1 MLAKNWKRIGL
12 IILIVACFANIT
24 SKLVR
29 SVSFNDNVK
38 STVTNVI
45 NTVDGT
51 VKNLVGGDEATQS
64 QTTTDNNANNQ
75 QLNTNDQ
82 VNIISQPITVDPAQ
96 NQIVVQNNVNPNEI
110 STQNAIVIEG
120 TTNAVQ

>member
-82 VNIISQPITVDPAQ
+82 VNIISQPITVDTAQ
-96 NQIVVQNNVNPNEI
+96 NQIVVQNNMNPNEI

>member
-29 SVSFNDNVK
+29 SVSFNDNVR

-64 QTTTDNNANNQ
+64 QTRTDNNANNQ

-96 NQIVVQNNVNPNEI
+96 NQIVVQNNMNPTEI

>member
-64 QTTTDNNANNQ
+64 QTTTDNNANNH

-96 NQIVVQNNVNPNEI
+96 NQIVVQNNMNPNEI

>member
-29 SVSFNDNVK
+29 SVSVNDNVK

-96 NQIVVQNNVNPNEI
+96 NQIVVQNNMNPNEI

>member
-64 QTTTDNNANNQ
+64 QTTTDNNANSQ

-96 NQIVVQNNVNPNEI
+96 NQIVVQNNINPNEI

>member
-51 VKNLVGGDEATQS
+51 VKNLVGGDEATQC
-64 QTTTDNNANNQ
+64 QTTTDNNANSQ

-96 NQIVVQNNVNPNEI
+96 NQIVVQNNMNPNEI

>member
-64 QTTTDNNANNQ
+64 QTTTDNNANSQ

-96 NQIVVQNNVNPNEI
+96 NQIVVQNNMNPNEI

>member
-12 IILIVACFANIT
+12 IILILACVANIT

-29 SVSFNDNVK
+29 RVSFNDNVK

-96 NQIVVQNNVNPNEI
+96 NQIVVQNNMNPNEI

>member
-51 VKNLVGGDEATQS
+51 VKNLVSGDEATQS

-96 NQIVVQNNVNPNEI
+96 NQIVVQNNMNPNEI

>member
-96 NQIVVQNNVNPNEI
+96 NQIVMQNNMNPNEI

>member
-64 QTTTDNNANNQ
+64 QTSTDNNANNQ

-96 NQIVVQNNVNPNEI
+96 NQIVVQNNMNPNEI

>member
-51 VKNLVGGDEATQS
+51 VKNLVGGDETVQN
-64 QTTTDNNANNQ
+64 QTAADNSTNNQ
-75 QLNTNDQ
+75 IVNNTNEQ
-82 VNIISQPITVDPAQ
+82 NIVSQPITVNPSQ
-96 NQIVVQNNVNPNEI
+96 NQIVVQNNMNQNEI
-110 STQNAIVIEG
+110 TTQNAIVIEG
-120 TTNAVQ
+120 TTNTVQ

>member
-96 NQIVVQNNVNPNEI
+96 NQIVVQNNMNPNEI

>member
-24 SKLVR
+24 SKFVR

-96 NQIVVQNNVNPNEI
+96 NQIVVQNNMNPNEI

>member
-24 SKLVR
+24 SKFVR

-51 VKNLVGGDEATQS
+51 VKNLVGGDETVQN
-64 QTTTDNNANNQ
+64 QTVADNSTNNQ
-75 QLNTNDQ
+75 IVNNTNEQ
-82 VNIISQPITVDPAQ
+82 NIVSQPITVNSSQ
-96 NQIVVQNNVNPNEI
+96 NQIVVQNNMNQNEI
-110 STQNAIVIEG
+110 TTQNAIVIEG
-120 TTNAVQ
+120 TTNTVQ

>member
-1 MLAKNWKRIGL
+1 MLAKNWKKIGL

-64 QTTTDNNANNQ
+64 QTTTDNNANSQ

-96 NQIVVQNNVNPNEI
+96 NQIVVQNNMNPNEI

>member
-1 MLAKNWKRIGL
+1 MLARNWKRIGL

-24 SKLVR
+24 AKFVK

-51 VKNLVGGDEATQS
+51 VKNIVGSDETIQN
-64 QTTTDNNANNQ
+64 QTAVDNSTNNQ
-75 QLNTNDQ
+75 VINTNEQ
-82 VNIISQPITVDPAQ
+82 TNIVSQPITVDPTQ
-96 NQIVVQNNVNPNEI
+96 NQVN
-110 STQNAIVIEG
+110 TQNSIVIEEN
-120 TTNAVQ
+120 TDTVQ

>member
-64 QTTTDNNANNQ
+64 QTTTDNNVNSQ

-96 NQIVVQNNVNPNEI
+96 NQIVVQNNMNPNEI

>member
-96 NQIVVQNNVNPNEI
+96 NQIVVQNNMNPTEI

>member
-96 NQIVVQNNVNPNEI
+96 NQIVVQNNMNPNEI
-110 STQNAIVIEG
+110 STQNAIVIEE